1 MTILQKLRKLH
12 FSQFI
17 SSNNFRSPKPDLCP
31 SGPCQ
36 VLQFFRLLA
45 TKTAKR
51 TNGVRKQA
59 QNALLDYLHST
70 RSLRF
75 MDAENMSTNSPEF
88 LNRLLN
94 SANVENDDDVGRSLT
109 RFLRY
114 RPINEFEPFFESIG
128 LSYSDYEPFL
138 PRDFIFLNDD
148 GLLLEN
154 YYCLCDYGVPRNMI
168 GKIYKGARDV
178 FKYDYGV
185 LQPKLL
191 AFHDLGLERSLII
204 KIIASSP
211 YLLRVGGVD
220 PDFIQ
225 LLEMF
230 KVLGID
236 YKWLE
241 EHISGVYSCDWT
253 CMLGLV
259 RFLIELGFNAD
270 ELGGIIRRKPE
281 ILLELS
287 GCTTFRFIGFL
298 LKFGL
303 SKSDLQLVFLQLP
316 PISVIKFSS
325 NLHRCYKFLAEI
337 KMSAQDIGCIFR
349 SHPVLLGSCEVKQV
363 NSLLCILNCGV
374 KRLCQMVKE
383 DPHVLKKWVL
393 RLWTDPVRGQSRVL
407 KVRSMKIQFLL
418 SLGFVENS
426 KEMERALK
434 AFRGKATELQERFD
448 CLVSTGLSREE
459 VIAMLKVA
467 PQILNQSKDVIMTKI
482 GFVVRDMGCPLS
494 DLVTYPATLSFT
506 MERVKL
512 RLLTYEWLKEEGSVY
527 PNLALGTIVSCSDE
541 KFVKTYVNSHP
552 RGNEYW
558 ENMKKEILCK

>member
-1 MTILQKLRKLH
+1 MTSLQKLRKLH
-12 FSQFI
+12 FSQVI
-17 SSNNFRSPKPDLCP
+17 SSARAANNFRSSKHDLCP
-31 SGPCQ
+31 SGPYQ
-36 VLQFFRLLA
+36 ILQFFRLLA
-45 TKTAKR
+45 TETAACSKNGGGTCKLAKR

-59 QNALLDYLHST
+59 QNALLDYLYST

-75 MDAENMSTNSPEF
+75 MDAENMSKNSPEF
-88 LNRLLN
+88 MDRLLN
-94 SANVENDDDVGRSLT
+94 SANVEDGDD
-109 RFLRY
+109 
-114 RPINEFEPFFESIG
+114 
-128 LSYSDYEPFL
+128 
-138 PRDFIFLNDD
+138 
-148 GLLLEN
+148 
-154 YYCLCDYGVPRNMI
+154 
-168 GKIYKGARDV
+168 
-178 FKYDYGV
+178 
-185 LQPKLL
+185 PKLL
-191 AFHDLGLERSLII
+191 AFQDLGLKQSLVI

-211 YLLRVGGVD
+211 YLLRGGLD
-220 PDFIQ
+220 RDFIQ
-225 LLEMF
+225 LLETLI

-236 YKWLE
+236 YRWLE

-253 CMLGLV
+253 CMLELV
-259 RFLIELGFNAD
+259 HFLMELGLNAD

-303 SKSDLQLVFLQLP
+303 TKSDLQLVFLQFP
-316 PISVIKFSS
+316 SVSVRRFSS

-337 KMSAQDIGCIFR
+337 KMSAQDIGGIFR

-363 NSLLCILNCGV
+363 SSLLCILNCGV
-374 KRLCQMVKE
+374 KKLCQMVKE
-383 DPHVLKKWVL
+383 DPHVLKKWLL
-393 RLWTDPVRGQSRVL
+393 RLWTDPVRGPSRVL
-407 KVRSMKIQFLL
+407 KVRSMKIQFLS

-494 DLVTYPATLSFT
+494 DLVTHPATLSYT

-527 PNLALGTIVSCSDE
+527 PNLALGTILACTE
-541 KFVKTYVNSHP
+541 EIFVRTYVNSHP